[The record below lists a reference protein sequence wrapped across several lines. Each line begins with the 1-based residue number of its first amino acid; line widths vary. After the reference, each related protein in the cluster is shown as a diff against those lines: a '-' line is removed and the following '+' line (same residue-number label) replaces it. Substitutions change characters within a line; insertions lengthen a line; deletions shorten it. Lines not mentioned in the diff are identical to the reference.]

1 MLLPK
6 FLSNPKLRNQLIL
19 ATLLACAVPMILV
32 SYFGSSNAKESLRG
46 QVFNQLESI
55 REVKKNQLEDYFS
68 QIRDQVLSL
77 SENQMTIDAMKE
89 FRSSFEDLRTQS
101 DVSAAVLDDYRFQAR
116 SFYTN
121 EFGKE
126 FQNKN
131 GRSTNIDALL
141 PQSETSLIAQ
151 QLYIFGNDNAL
162 GSKDALDAA
171 SDDSDYSRV
180 HNAYHPIFRNFL
192 HRFEYYDVFL
202 VEPENG
208 NIVYSVFKELDYAT
222 SLKTGPYRNT
232 NFAEVFSSAL
242 NLGSDNAYSIVD
254 FSPYLP
260 SYDGAASFIASPIY
274 DQGQLQGVLVFQMPV
289 GRIDRIMQ
297 ERSGLGDTGETFI
310 IGADKR
316 MRSQSRFSEETSILV
331 TQVDTEATSEVF
343 AGRTGIRALDNY
355 RGVPAL
361 SAYTPLDIVGLEWG
375 LIAEINEAE
384 ALSPVAALIQ
394 EFFLWSLVGLLLA
407 GGMAFFVARNILQK
421 LGADPIRL
429 TEVVEAIASADLSMD
444 LGDSESARGV
454 YAEVIRMQQNLRD
467 SIESD
472 RRSMAENGRIRQA
485 LDNVDGNVMI
495 ADNDRNIIYMNGSM
509 QPMFAAAQNEI
520 RQTIPGFDAN
530 TMMGSSIDVF
540 LNNKTDLIRNL
551 SDSQTDDLKLGG
563 CTFRVIFNPV
573 FSEQGERL
581 GTVMEW
587 MDRTQMLKAEDE
599 VQSVVN
605 CALKGD
611 LSNRINMDDK
621 EGFIK
626 TLSCSVNQLTGI
638 AERVVEDTTRVIS
651 AMANGNLTETITSEY
666 EGSFNQLKLDSNT
679 TVEKLTEVVGN
690 IQGVAGL
697 VRSGASE
704 ISQGNSNLSQRTEE
718 QASSLEETASSME
731 EMTSTVRQNADNAAQ
746 ANQLAKA
753 AREQAEKGGSVVNQA
768 VEAMQEI
775 NASSKKISDIIG
787 VIDEIA
793 FQTNLLAL
801 NASVEA
807 ARAGEQGRGFA
818 VVASEVR
825 NLAGRSATAA
835 KEIKDLIEDSED
847 KVNEGSRLVNES
859 GETLEEIVG
868 GVKKVTDIVGEI
880 AAASQEQS
888 SGIEEVNKAVMQ
900 MDELTQQNAALV
912 EEAAAASESL
922 GEQADELNQMMR
934 FFSTDG
940 TAVRAVSSSEPKQAY
955 GPGGTERRAA
965 ERPWSGASPRAK
977 ETPAQPL
984 PNKVATA
991 NGHDPEWEEF

>member
-1 MLLPK
+1 MNRLFQKLSMKQKLAMMAILPVVGLIWFASDSVKQAWTLKSESSSLLELTEFSTKSSGLVHELQKERGMSAGYLGSGGANFRDELSVQRRITDEKANELSSFLETFDAESYGREFNVLLASTLDELGRVEAVRNGVTGQSIALAEGIGFYTGLNASFLGLIEQLPK
-6 FLSNPKLRNQLIL
+6 NSTIGAVNNSASAYIAFLQSKERAGIERAVLSNVFSIDQFGPGLYDRFKSLVVTQDVYMNVFRSLATPDHLSAYSNTLQGAAVDETLRMRQVAIERNSTGNFGIESTAWFTAQTEKINLLKSVENQL
-19 ATLLACAVPMILV
+19 
-32 SYFGSSNAKESLRG
+32 S
-46 QVFNQLESI
+46 
-55 REVKKNQLEDYFS
+55 D
-68 QIRDQVLSL
+68 
-77 SENQMTIDAMKE
+77 
-89 FRSSFEDLRTQS
+89 DLRTL
-101 DVSAAVLDDYRFQAR
+101 AANNLQAANTGL
-116 SFYTN
+116 S
-121 EFGKE
+121 
-126 FQNKN
+126 
-131 GRSTNIDALL
+131 
-141 PQSETSLIAQ
+141 IAIAIAC
-151 QLYIFGNDNAL
+151 LFL
-162 GSKDALDAA
+162 GL
-171 SDDSDYSRV
+171 
-180 HNAYHPIFRNFL
+180 
-192 HRFEYYDVFL
+192 
-202 VEPENG
+202 
-208 NIVYSVFKELDYAT
+208 
-222 SLKTGPYRNT
+222 
-232 NFAEVFSSAL
+232 
-242 NLGSDNAYSIVD
+242 
-254 FSPYLP
+254 
-260 SYDGAASFIASPIY
+260 
-274 DQGQLQGVLVFQMPV
+274 
-289 GRIDRIMQ
+289 
-297 ERSGLGDTGETFI
+297 TFI
-310 IGADKR
+310 IGY
-316 MRSQSRFSEETSILV
+316 FSVRTLLV
-331 TQVDTEATSEVF
+331 Q
-343 AGRTGIRALDNY
+343 
-355 RGVPAL
+355 
-361 SAYTPLDIVGLEWG
+361 
-375 LIAEINEAE
+375 
-384 ALSPVAALIQ
+384 
-394 EFFLWSLVGLLLA
+394 
-407 GGMAFFVARNILQK
+407 
-421 LGADPIRL
+421 LGADPSL
-429 TEVVEAIASADLSMD
+429 LQKVVNAIAEDNLDMD
-444 LGDSESARGV
+444 LETDRPATGV
-454 YAEVIRMQQNLRD
+454 YADVQVMQKNLRD
-467 SIESD
+467 RVESD